1 MIQVTLQFRTLAA
14 AVKALS
20 EIPES
25 SIAGQTIVMEESTPL
40 PKIEPP
46 KAEKAKA
53 EKPAKQEVAP
63 APGPTA
69 APAPVAAPASTS
81 KSAPTSAPATPAEP
95 PASADAVT
103 YPVLQKAVF
112 TLATKSRDK
121 ASEVVNSFGVKT
133 FKELPAD
140 KWAAALDAVNAAIA
154 ELGA

>member
-20 EIPES
+20 EIPEA
-25 SIAGQTIVMEESTPL
+25 SIAGQAIVMEESTPL
-40 PKIEPP
+40 PKIEAP
-46 KAEKAKA
+46 KAEKVKA
-53 EKPAKQEVAP
+53 EKPAKQEAAP

-69 APAPVAAPASTS
+69 APAPAA
-81 KSAPTSAPATPAEP
+81 SAPTPAPAQAPAAATPAAP

>member
-20 EIPES
+20 EIPEA
-25 SIAGQTIVMEESTPL
+25 SIASQSIVMEESTPL

-46 KAEKAKA
+46 KAEKVKA
-53 EKPAKQEVAP
+53 EKPAKQEA

-69 APAPVAAPASTS
+69 APAPAA
-81 KSAPTSAPATPAEP
+81 SAPTPAPAQAPAVATPAAP
-95 PASADAVT
+95 PASAEAVT

-140 KWAAALDAVNAAIA
+140 KWAAALGAVNAAIV

>member
-20 EIPES
+20 EIPEA
-25 SIAGQTIVMEESTPL
+25 SIAGQSIVMEESTPL

-46 KAEKAKA
+46 KAEKVKA
-53 EKPAKQEVAP
+53 EKQAKTEAAP

-69 APAPVAAPASTS
+69 APAPAA
-81 KSAPTSAPATPAEP
+81 SAPTPAPAQAPAAATPAAL
-95 PASADAVT
+95 PASADVT